1 MSKKYENE
9 FEEME
14 EIENLERT
22 EEVENVENTP
32 LENEF
37 PEENTPRNE
46 KINII
51 PGWAFYIISI
61 IIGGM
66 IGIYWTNKNLPELL
80 DGAEMAQAPEINM
93 MAVYGFGIGAAVVGA
108 IIGAGVSYLIIKL
121 LSRALWDLE
130 LRQGALIQGIT
141 ISGGVVTLA
150 SALILL
156 TGFENPIV
164 LKIIEAIITLAVFF
178 FVIKKYEDT
187 EKAKLTTITRLIL
200 AVLSIIFTLVS
211 TSFLSVPGL

>member
-9 FEEME
+9 FEKME

-66 IGIYWTNKNLPELL
+66 IGIYWTNKYLPELL

-121 LSRALWDLE
+121 LSRALWGLE

-156 TGFENPIV
+156 TGFENPIA
-164 LKIIEAIITLAVFF
+164 LKI
-178 FVIKKYEDT
+178 
-187 EKAKLTTITRLIL
+187 
-200 AVLSIIFTLVS
+200 
-211 TSFLSVPGL
+211 

>member
-9 FEEME
+9 FEKME

-66 IGIYWTNKNLPELL
+66 IGIYWTNKYLPELL

-93 MAVYGFGIGAAVVGA
+93 MAVYGFGIGATVVGA